1 MAAKQRS
8 SQQAAGGSDPHPE
21 ARVRELA
28 EDPALVSLGVRY
40 TRNAE
45 RVAGLQFRLRC
56 GATLDA
62 AAADMGISE
71 RQARAALTRVGIST
85 PGSSRRR
92 QPDPIAEE
100 RNTSMV
106 RAREAGATL
115 DEIASQHGLSP
126 ERVRQVLH
134 QMGGPTTA
142 DVRAIRDKTEQQRLD
157 LLGGQLHDVLTQ
169 LGTAPNDQ
177 VCVEVE
183 CSPEDLR
190 RAIRES
196 DRWRLITPRRSVE
209 RFGHRSIM
217 DGLQELSRLRA
228 REQGLDGLVR
238 VPKAAWDD
246 WRDPDT
252 LPSSIRIMQRY
263 GTWIDACITAGVP
276 VLRHERRSGAPRQW
290 TDDQLVQWLARFVAD
305 PAGGRSVAE
314 FDRWA
319 RSHRDAPSS
328 QTVRN
333 RLGGWNA
340 ARKASA
346 AYVGRTTG

>member
-1 MAAKQRS
+1 MAVKQRS
-8 SQQAAGGSDPHPE
+8 SQQRSGVSDRQPGVRAWELPE
-21 ARVRELA
+21 ELA
-28 EDPALVSLGVRY
+28 QVSLGVRY

-45 RVAGLQFRLRC
+45 RVAGLQARLRC
-56 GATLDA
+56 GATLEQ
-62 AAADMGISE
+62 AAADMGITE

-85 PGSSRRR
+85 PATSRRR
-92 QPDPIAEE
+92 QPDPIVDE
-100 RNTSMV
+100 RNRSMV

-134 QMGGPTTA
+134 RMGGPTTA

-157 LLGGQLHDVLTQ
+157 LLGARVHDVLTQ
-169 LGTAPNDQ
+169 LGTAPTDQ
-177 VCVEVE
+177 VCDEVG

-190 RAIRES
+190 RAVRES
-196 DRWRLITPRRSVE
+196 DRWRLITPHRSVE

-217 DGLQELSRLRA
+217 DGLQELSRRRA
-228 REQGLDGLVR
+228 RKQGLDGLVR
-238 VPKAAWDD
+238 VPKSAWDE

-290 TDDQLVQWLARFVAD
+290 TDDELVDWLARFVAD

-319 RSHRDAPSS
+319 RSQRDAPSS